1 MSNSFTGKADSAEYA
16 LQFCLSFNVVTLERF
31 CDGHL
36 VNVYSYKNAA
46 DKVEEKYIEIWN
58 WKEQKHTSVAQFTG

>member
-1 MSNSFTGKADSAEYA
+1 MLNVRYLEFR
-16 LQFCLSFNVVTLERF
+16 FCLSFNVVTLECF

-46 DKVEEKYIEIWN
+46 DKVEQKYSEIWN
-58 WKEQKHTSVAQFTG
+58 WKEQEHTSVAQFTV